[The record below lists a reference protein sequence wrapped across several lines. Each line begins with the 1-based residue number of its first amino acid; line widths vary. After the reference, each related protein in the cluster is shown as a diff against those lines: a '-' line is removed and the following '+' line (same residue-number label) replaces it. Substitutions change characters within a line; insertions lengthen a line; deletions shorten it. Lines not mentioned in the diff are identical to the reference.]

1 MASKGPARINKDRG
15 GKSVLVSGGAST
27 VFLENAPIAVMGS
40 IAANGASIVT
50 ASNSVIVEN
59 KGLARSSDLMSD
71 GSAIATGSKDSCI
84 GD

>member
-1 MASKGPARINKDRG
+1 MASKGPARINKDR

-27 VFLENAPIAVMGS
+27 VFLENAPIAIMGS
-40 IAANGASIVT
+40 VAANGATIIT
-50 ASNSVIVEN
+50 ASNTVVIEN

-71 GSAIATGSKDSCI
+71 GSAVATGSNGSCV